1 MSDSFNIEIGVTR
14 PSEDYRQFYEA
25 LKRLRALSEQT
36 PPSDPTWI
44 YIDAAREALS
54 ELLEMMK

>member
-1 MSDSFNIEIGVTR
+1 MSDDFNIEIGVTR

-25 LKRLRALSEQT
+25 LKRLQTLSEQT

-44 YIDAAREALS
+44 YIQTAEDALS
-54 ELLEMMK
+54 DLLEMMK